1 MIDQQVQ
8 LYLREALNQFA
19 GQFRE
24 ALNKAGASSRV
35 NERRIAECE
44 QNIKDLDSAL
54 GAVSAKR
61 SGGKG
66 GTPNLL
72 YIDDIPGKRE
82 PYTMLVEIPISAN
95 SAASQKASMIVD
107 QSGAFVATRR
117 FATFLSSYQ
126 FATTDPDTNTV
137 GRFVG
142 RSYGRYRP
150 AHSAWDINDGQHN
163 AHADTAFWYLTQL
176 LTFGSPT
183 TTILPSAA
191 LGLPSSMSSFRTM
204 EFDGKV
210 RVFCAG
216 SSAERQNIAVPTAF
230 WSSSINSPLDL
241 AALDFFERGD
251 AITFEVQP
259 NHVNNPPA
267 GNVTGTYVFPAV
279 GGLVT
284 PSAGWPFVE
293 GQFDAHEG
301 VATPHGSDKNVNGQV
316 VLPDLLATD
325 SVSRLPDGILV
336 IGYEGYRIRQ
346 PIGPV
351 G

>member
-1 MIDQQVQ
+1 MDQQVQ

-19 GQFRE
+19 GQFRD
-24 ALNKAGASSRV
+24 ALNKLGASNRV
-35 NERRIAECE
+35 SERKIAECE
-44 QNIKDLDSAL
+44 QNIRDLDSAL
-54 GAVSAKR
+54 AAVQTKR
-61 SGGKG
+61 SGGKS

-95 SAASQKASMIVD
+95 SASSQKASMVVD
-107 QSGAFVATRR
+107 QSGPFIASRR
-117 FATFLSSYQ
+117 FATFLSNYQ
-126 FATTDPDTNTV
+126 FSTTDPDTAQV

-150 AHSAWDINDGQHN
+150 VHSAWDINDSNHN
-163 AHADTAFWYLTQL
+163 AHSDTAFWYLTQL

-183 TTILPSAA
+183 GTILPSAT
-191 LGLPSSMSSFRTM
+191 LGMPSNIASFRTM

-210 RVFCAG
+210 RVYCSG

-230 WSSSINSPLDL
+230 WTSNINGPLDL

-251 AITFEVQP
+251 VITFEVQP
-259 NHVNNPPA
+259 NHVNNPAA
-267 GNVTGTYVFPAV
+267 GNVSGTHVFPAV
-279 GGLVT
+279 GGLAT
-284 PSAGWPFVE
+284 PTAGWPFIE

-301 VATPHGSDKNVNGQV
+301 VGTPHGSDKNVNGQV

-325 SVSRLPDGILV
+325 SVARLPDGILV